1 MSDFQIPLLS
11 TFVGFLADIMR
22 ICLQYAYELTKD
34 LGFPSYGIAI
44 IVLTII
50 IKTALLPLAVK
61 QIKSMKAM
69 QEIQPKMQEIQK
81 KYKNDP
87 KKLREE
93 MSKLYKDNGAS
104 PMSGCLPLLIQM
116 PFLVSIYYALQGFN
130 YDPAHE
136 SFLWLE
142 SLAVP
147 DSTYILPI
155 LSAVSTFIISWQTT
169 PKDAPSNQKT
179 MLLVMPL
186 MIGWMSLNF
195 PSGLVIYWIV
205 VNLYQ
210 LVQQTIM
217 FREEMKD
224 RLGGTR
230 KKGTVTVHGDVQAEE
245 ARQPKKKKV
254 VRKKII
260 KKVVK
265 KKPADEENNE
275 NKEASA
281 EKDAPS
287 EKEPAEKPAPAKEA
301 PVEKPAEKA
310 EAEKAEEPAEKP
322 AEAPEKPADTPEEAA
337 PEKEAADTEPK
348 GEADKK

>member
-11 TFVGFLADIMR
+11 NLVGFLADIMR
-22 ICLQYAYELTKD
+22 VCLEYAYKLTDD

-69 QEIQPKMQEIQK
+69 QEIQPLMQQIQK

-93 MSKLYKDNGAS
+93 MSKLYKEHGAN
-104 PMSGCLPLLIQM
+104 PASGCLPLLIQM
-116 PFLVSIYYALQGFN
+116 PFLVSIYYALQGFP

-155 LSAVSTFIISWQTT
+155 LSAASTFIISWQTT
-169 PKDAPSNQKT
+169 PKDAPGNQKT
-179 MLLVMPL
+179 MLIVMPL

-217 FREEMKD
+217 FREEMVD
-224 RLGGTR
+224 RFKGGAP
-230 KKGTVTVHGDVQAEE
+230 KKGVVTVHGDVQQENLKTT
-245 ARQPKKKKV
+245 KKKKV
-254 VRKKII
+254 IRKRII

-265 KKPADEENNE
+265 KKDNAETAEKKE
-275 NKEASA
+275 NKEESA
-281 EKDAPS
+281 DK
-287 EKEPAEKPAPAKEA
+287 APASPEKKEEKQEA
-301 PVEKPAEKA
+301 PVKKA
-310 EAEKAEEPAEKP
+310 
-322 AEAPEKPADTPEEAA
+322 DA
-337 PEKEAADTEPK
+337 PEKEGASKKAPSDTKEGK
-348 GEADKK
+348 DSGEAEETK

>member
-11 TFVGFLADIMR
+11 NLVGFLADIMR
-22 ICLQYAYELTKD
+22 ICLEYAYKLTDD

-69 QEIQPKMQEIQK
+69 QEIQPLMQQIQK

-93 MSKLYKDNGAS
+93 MSKLYKEHGAN
-104 PMSGCLPLLIQM
+104 PASGCLPLLIQM
-116 PFLVSIYYALQGFN
+116 PFLVSIYYALQGFP

-155 LSAVSTFIISWQTT
+155 LSAASTFVISWQTT
-169 PKDAPSNQKT
+169 PKDAPGNQKT
-179 MLLVMPL
+179 MLIVMPL

-217 FREEMKD
+217 FREEMAD
-224 RLGGTR
+224 RFKGSTP
-230 KKGTVTVHGDVQAEE
+230 KKGVVTVHGAVQEE
-245 ARQPKKKKV
+245 NLKETKKKKV
-254 VRKKII
+254 IRKRII

-265 KKPADEENNE
+265 KKDNAPEASNAE
-275 NKEASA
+275 NKEDHAD
-281 EKDAPS
+281 K
-287 EKEPAEKPAPAKEA
+287 APAS
-301 PVEKPAEKA
+301 PEKTEK
-310 EAEKAEEPAEKP
+310 KP
-322 AEAPEKPADTPEEAA
+322 ETPSKPADTPEKEEPAKAA
-337 PEKEAADTEPK
+337 SSDTKEVKDN
-348 GEADKK
+348 GEAETK

>member
-1 MSDFQIPLLS
+1 MSDFQIPILS

-44 IVLTII
+44 IVLTVI

-93 MSKLYKDNGAS
+93 MSKLYRDNGAS

-116 PFLVSIYYALQGFN
+116 PFLVAIYYALQGFN

-155 LSAVSTFIISWQTT
+155 ISAVSTFIISWQTT
-169 PKDAPSNQKT
+169 PKNAPSNQKT

-217 FREEMKD
+217 FRDEMKD
-224 RLGGTR
+224 RLGGS
-230 KKGTVTVHGDVQAEE
+230 KKGTVTVHGDVQAEQ
-245 ARQPKKKKV
+245 AAKQPKKKKV

-265 KKPADEENNE
+265 KKPADETSDE

-281 EKDAPS
+281 EKEVSA
-287 EKEPAEKPAPAKEA
+287 EKEQVKKAETAPEAKP
-301 PVEKPAEKA
+301 EKPAETT
-310 EAEKAEEPAEKP
+310 
-322 AEAPEKPADTPEEAA
+322 EAPEKETPADKPVETEKTADTPEEASDG
-337 PEKEAADTEPK
+337 KTDADTESK

>member
-11 TFVGFLADIMR
+11 NLVGFLADIMR
-22 ICLQYAYELTKD
+22 VCLEYAYKLTDD

-69 QEIQPKMQEIQK
+69 QEIQPLMQQIQK

-93 MSKLYKDNGAS
+93 MSKLYKEHGAN
-104 PMSGCLPLLIQM
+104 PASGCLPLLIQM
-116 PFLVSIYYALQGFN
+116 PFLVSIYYALQGFP

-155 LSAVSTFIISWQTT
+155 LSAASTFIISWQTT
-169 PKDAPSNQKT
+169 PKDAPGNQKT
-179 MLLVMPL
+179 MLIVMPL

-217 FREEMKD
+217 FREEWWTASKAV
-224 RLGGTR
+224 LLL
-230 KKGTVTVHGDVQAEE
+230 KKA
-245 ARQPKKKKV
+245 
-254 VRKKII
+254 
-260 KKVVK
+260 
-265 KKPADEENNE
+265 
-275 NKEASA
+275 
-281 EKDAPS
+281 
-287 EKEPAEKPAPAKEA
+287 
-301 PVEKPAEKA
+301 
-310 EAEKAEEPAEKP
+310 
-322 AEAPEKPADTPEEAA
+322 
-337 PEKEAADTEPK
+337 
-348 GEADKK
+348 

>member
-11 TFVGFLADIMR
+11 NLVGFLADIMR
-22 ICLQYAYELTKD
+22 VCLEYAYKLTDD

-69 QEIQPKMQEIQK
+69 QEIQPLMQQIQK

-93 MSKLYKDNGAS
+93 MSKLYKEHGAN
-104 PMSGCLPLLIQM
+104 PASGCLPLLIQM
-116 PFLVSIYYALQGFN
+116 PFLVSIYYALQGFP

-155 LSAVSTFIISWQTT
+155 LSAASTFVISWQTT
-169 PKDAPSNQKT
+169 PKDAPGNQKT
-179 MLLVMPL
+179 MLIVMPL

-217 FREEMKD
+217 FREEMAD
-224 RLGGTR
+224 RFKGSTP
-230 KKGTVTVHGDVQAEE
+230 KKGVVTVHGDVQQEHLKE
-245 ARQPKKKKV
+245 TKKKKV
-254 VRKKII
+254 IRKRII

-265 KKPADEENNE
+265 KKDNAPEASKAE
-275 NKEASA
+275 NKEGSA
-281 EKDAPS
+281 DK
-287 EKEPAEKPAPAKEA
+287 APAS
-301 PVEKPAEKA
+301 PEKTEK
-310 EAEKAEEPAEKP
+310 KP
-322 AEAPEKPADTPEEAA
+322 ETPSKPADTPEKEEPAKAA
-337 PEKEAADTEPK
+337 SSDTKEVKDN
-348 GEADKK
+348 GEAETK

>member
-11 TFVGFLADIMR
+11 SLVGFLADIMR
-22 ICLQYAYELTKD
+22 VCLEYAYKLTDD

-50 IKTALLPLAVK
+50 IKTTLLPLAVK

-69 QEIQPKMQEIQK
+69 QEIQPLMQQVQK

-93 MSKLYKDNGAS
+93 MGKLYKEHGAN

-116 PFLVSIYYALQGFN
+116 PFLVSIYYALQGFP

-155 LSAVSTFIISWQTT
+155 LSAASTFVISWQTT
-169 PKDAPSNQKT
+169 PKDAPGNQKT

-217 FREEMKD
+217 FREEMAERFK
-224 RLGGTR
+224 GSKP
-230 KKGTVTVHGDVQAEE
+230 KKGVVTVHGDVQQENLKE
-245 ARQPKKKKV
+245 TKKKKVIRKRVIRKV
-254 VRKKII
+254 VRKKDDGPEAH
-260 KKVVK
+260 K
-265 KKPADEENNE
+265 EE

-281 EKDAPS
+281 DKDAPS
-287 EKEPAEKPAPAKEA
+287 ADSVKEEKKSSA
-301 PVEKPAEKA
+301 
-310 EAEKAEEPAEKP
+310 
-322 AEAPEKPADTPEEAA
+322 ADTPSREETVKTA
-337 PEKEAADTEPK
+337 PSDTKESKDS
-348 GEADKK
+348 GEAEDKK

>member
-11 TFVGFLADIMR
+11 NLVGFLADIMR
-22 ICLQYAYELTKD
+22 VCLEYAYKLTDD

-69 QEIQPKMQEIQK
+69 QEIQPLMQQIQK

-93 MSKLYKDNGAS
+93 MSKLYKEHGAN
-104 PMSGCLPLLIQM
+104 PASGCLPLLIQM
-116 PFLVSIYYALQGFN
+116 PFLVSIYYALQGFP

-155 LSAVSTFIISWQTT
+155 LSAASTFIISWQTT
-169 PKDAPSNQKT
+169 PKDAPGNQKT
-179 MLLVMPL
+179 MLIVMPL

-217 FREEMKD
+217 FREEMVD
-224 RLGGTR
+224 RFKGGAP
-230 KKGTVTVHGDVQAEE
+230 KKGVVTVHGDVQQENLKTT
-245 ARQPKKKKV
+245 KKKKV
-254 VRKKII
+254 IRKRII

-265 KKPADEENNE
+265 KKDNAETAEKKE
-275 NKEASA
+275 NKEESA
-281 EKDAPS
+281 DK
-287 EKEPAEKPAPAKEA
+287 APAS
-301 PVEKPAEKA
+301 
-310 EAEKAEEPAEKP
+310 
-322 AEAPEKPADTPEEAA
+322 PEKKEEKQENPVKKADA
-337 PEKEAADTEPK
+337 PEKEGASKKAPSDTKESK
-348 GEADKK
+348 DSGEAEETK

>member
-11 TFVGFLADIMR
+11 SLVGFLADIMR
-22 ICLQYAYELTKD
+22 VCLEYAYKLTDD

-69 QEIQPKMQEIQK
+69 QEIQPLMQQVQK

-93 MSKLYKDNGAS
+93 MGKLYKEHGAN

-116 PFLVSIYYALQGFN
+116 PFLVSIYYALQGFP

-155 LSAVSTFIISWQTT
+155 LSAASTFVISWQTT
-169 PKDAPSNQKT
+169 PKDAPGNQKT

-217 FREEMKD
+217 FREEMAE
-224 RLGGTR
+224 RF
-230 KKGTVTVHGDVQAEE
+230 KGSK
-245 ARQPKKKKV
+245 PKKALSPFMAMCS
-254 VRKKII
+254 RK
-260 KKVVK
+260 
-265 KKPADEENNE
+265 
-275 NKEASA
+275 
-281 EKDAPS
+281 
-287 EKEPAEKPAPAKEA
+287 
-301 PVEKPAEKA
+301 
-310 EAEKAEEPAEKP
+310 
-322 AEAPEKPADTPEEAA
+322 T
-337 PEKEAADTEPK
+337 
-348 GEADKK
+348 